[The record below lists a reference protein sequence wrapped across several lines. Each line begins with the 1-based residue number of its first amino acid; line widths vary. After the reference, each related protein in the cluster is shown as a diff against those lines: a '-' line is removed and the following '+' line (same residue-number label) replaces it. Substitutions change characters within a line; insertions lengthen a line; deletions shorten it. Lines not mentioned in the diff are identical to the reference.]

1 MTWAV
6 ELFHSAV
13 REVPAYADFVQK
25 RGVVVDAVQTL
36 DDFRTLPVTTKQN
49 YHRCYPLAE
58 LCRDGK
64 LPSGDHLAVS
74 SGSTGEPCIW
84 PRRIADEVGTTKR
97 FEQVLIGAFEAHQK
111 STLCVVCFAL
121 GNWVGGMYTTAAC
134 RALAAAGHPI
144 TVATPG
150 NNVPEILRVVR
161 AVGSHFEQVVLLGY
175 PPFLRDV
182 IGAGAHAGVDWA
194 ALQTKLVA
202 AGEVF
207 DEGWRARLCD
217 QLGAP
222 DPSRTIASL
231 YGTADGGVL
240 ANETP
245 TSVRIRRALADR
257 ADLVL
262 KLFGQSRL
270 PTLCQF
276 APTHRSIETVDD
288 HIVFSAD
295 GILPLLRYD
304 ILDQGGVITAA
315 EMRSFLRSHDLGA
328 IEVAGD
334 AEPFVYVFGRSGSA
348 ISYYGANVYPE
359 NIGAGLHRRELA
371 GQVTGKF
378 VLELV
383 DDAGGSGLRVTVEL
397 DRHAESTP
405 ELARTVR
412 ESIHEHLVMQNS
424 EYAHYVPEARRAPE
438 VVLKPFGDPADFP
451 PGAKHRYT
459 RP

>member
-1 MTWAV
+1 
-6 ELFHSAV
+6 
-13 REVPAYADFVQK
+13 
-25 RGVVVDAVQTL
+25 
-36 DDFRTLPVTTKQN
+36 
-49 YHRCYPLAE
+49 
-58 LCRDGK
+58 
-64 LPSGDHLAVS
+64 
-74 SGSTGEPCIW
+74 
-84 PRRIADEVGTTKR
+84 
-97 FEQVLIGAFEAHQK
+97 
-111 STLCVVCFAL
+111 
-121 GNWVGGMYTTAAC
+121 
-134 RALAAAGHPI
+134 
-144 TVATPG
+144 
-150 NNVPEILRVVR
+150 VPEILRVVR
-161 AVGSHFEQVVLLGY
+161 AVAAHFEQVVLLGY

-182 IGAGAHAGVDWA
+182 VDAGTHAGIDWA

-207 DEGWRARLCD
+207 DEGWRARLCE
-217 QLGAP
+217 QLGAA
-222 DPSRTIASL
+222 DASRTIASL

-245 TSVRIRRALADR
+245 TSVRIRRALAER
-257 ADLVL
+257 SDLVL

-315 EMRSFLRSHDLGA
+315 EMRAFLRAHGLGA

-334 AEPFVYVFGRSGSA
+334 AEPFVYVFGRSGAA

-359 NIGAGLHRRELA
+359 NIGPGLHRPELA
-371 GQVTGKF
+371 GKVTGKF
-378 VLELV
+378 VLEVV
-383 DDAGGSGLRVTVEL
+383 DDAGSAGLRVTVEL
-397 DRHAESTP
+397 GRDVDVTP
-405 ELARTVR
+405 ALTSAVR
-412 ESIHEHLVMQNS
+412 ESIVEHLVAQNS

-438 VVLKPFGDPADFP
+438 LVLKPFGDPADFP

-459 RP
+459 RN